1 MPISYGPS
9 ASCRIRG
16 WSKSLSQ
23 TLEIG
28 NCISSTNS
36 CSSVHWITSNLI
48 LCEGKACLWGH
59 AEDFSTSYADS
70 KLNNYVIMK
79 YVWNMF
85 GFFSLPNY
93 STGILSIYLFAYLL
107 SWDAMH
113 NTEKGYICG
122 TNEFGFEILLDYFHV
137 IIRMKHLWVPFSLS
151 IPCLVALVKGQSIDV
166 RI

>member
-1 MPISYGPS
+1 MWKQGRPCISQPIKCIIYFATHLSCSEGHITMPISYGPS

-85 GFFSLPNY
+85 GFFLSLITVQEFY
-93 STGILSIYLFAYLL
+93 LSTSLLIY
-107 SWDAMH
+107 
-113 NTEKGYICG
+113 
-122 TNEFGFEILLDYFHV
+122 
-137 IIRMKHLWVPFSLS
+137 
-151 IPCLVALVKGQSIDV
+151 
-166 RI
+166 